1 MEKEKIIAIF
11 KQDPKKNY
19 IFKNH
24 SVNDLICMMEYL
36 ELNLKTKKGNWSVRR
51 LKKFNNNC
59 FISDMNIKRFYLQYA
74 IRKKR
79 NKVFENFTNKLGRF
93 IDDKKIFPISLRD
106 PKPLKIIDKENVKL
120 FLEELKL
127 LKAKYL
133 SGSNENLLDLIST
146 NIETGLQKTTLRNY
160 FYKVSN

>member
-11 KQDPKKNY
+11 KQNPKRNY

-24 SVNDLICMMEYL
+24 SVKDLICMMEYL

-51 LKKFNNNC
+51 LKEFNNNC

-79 NKVFENFTNKLGRF
+79 NKVFENFTNKLF
-93 IDDKKIFPISLRD
+93 SFLDDKKTFPISLRE
-106 PKPLKIIDKENVKL
+106 PQPLKIIDKENVKL
-120 FLEELKL
+120 FLEEFKL